1 MKMFVLYYSPVYQ
14 GDWGRYY
21 VDESTKHLVCV
32 YDSEILLRD
41 RVQDD
46 IANALGAVHFYS
58 QLDFATQH
66 YHSSFPRRD
75 SFQYGNDDYVWYHEA
90 LDLVSDRTFL
100 EALAES
106 KKDV

>member
-1 MKMFVLYYSPVYQ
+1 MKMFVLYYSPVCQ
-14 GDWGRYY
+14 GDRGRYY
-21 VDESTKHLVCV
+21 VDESIKHLVCV

-46 IANALGAVHFYS
+46 IANALGAVHFYN
-58 QLDFATQH
+58 QQDFATHH
-66 YHSSFPRRD
+66 YHSSFPRGD
-75 SFQYGNDDYVWYHEA
+75 SFSYGNDDYVWYHEE